1 MATAESKDTRCL
13 LLPPGEEP
21 GLAALLQMQP
31 LEGLLARVEG
41 HWLCEVLSEERL
53 VPYYQPIVVCDR
65 PDEVFAYEALIR
77 ARSEDG
83 GILPPS
89 ELFGRARSSDLLFQL
104 DRGSRLA
111 IIRRAAEL
119 GMTSKLFINFTPSA
133 IYDPNFCLRTTVAAI
148 EKTALSPG
156 DIVFEV
162 VESEEIRDTPHLLRI
177 LNFYREHG
185 YRVALDDLGAGFSS
199 LNLLTELR
207 PDFVKMD
214 MHLIRGV
221 DQNDYKARILGSLI
235 DLAHKLEIP
244 VVAEGVETVA
254 EWQWLRAAGADL
266 VQGYLFAKPGA
277 EPPLPVVPGTR

>member
-1 MATAESKDTRCL
+1 
-13 LLPPGEEP
+13 
-21 GLAALLQMQP
+21 
-31 LEGLLARVEG
+31 
-41 HWLCEVLSEERL
+41 
-53 VPYYQPIVVCDR
+53 
-65 PDEVFAYEALIR
+65 
-77 ARSEDG
+77 
-83 GILPPS
+83 
-89 ELFGRARSSDLLFQL
+89 
-104 DRGSRLA
+104 
-111 IIRRAAEL
+111 
-119 GMTSKLFINFTPSA
+119 
-133 IYDPNFCLRTTVAAI
+133 
-148 EKTALSPG
+148 
-156 DIVFEV
+156 
-162 VESEEIRDTPHLLRI
+162 
-177 LNFYREHG
+177 
-185 YRVALDDLGAGFSS
+185 VALDDLGAGFSS